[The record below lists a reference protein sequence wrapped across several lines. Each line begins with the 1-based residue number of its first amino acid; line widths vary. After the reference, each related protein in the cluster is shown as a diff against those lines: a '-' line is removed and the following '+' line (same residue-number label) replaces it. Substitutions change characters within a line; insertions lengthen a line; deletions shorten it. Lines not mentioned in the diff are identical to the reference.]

1 MASDCRTRRGK
12 SAHPTPRRELCSS
25 GTRKFC
31 PRAQGG
37 RAAGTRKFDTLL
49 LTELYTFK
57 KKYPGTRPQ
66 TVIGGG
72 HTLQSIVRAAPQ
84 NGGCCQEAATSFCGI
99 CAHIHKDKD
108 TAWNRHAQENTAD
121 TCRSQ
126 RHGRVCVCLCVCVC
140 V

>member
-1 MASDCRTRRGK
+1 M
-12 SAHPTPRRELCSS
+12 
-25 GTRKFC
+25 
-31 PRAQGG
+31 
-37 RAAGTRKFDTLL
+37 
-49 LTELYTFK
+49 
-57 KKYPGTRPQ
+57 
-66 TVIGGG
+66 IGGG

-108 TAWNRHAQENTAD
+108 TAWNRHAQENAAD

-140 V
+140 VCACVCVCKHHYKRQDLCVCFTRVPELVS